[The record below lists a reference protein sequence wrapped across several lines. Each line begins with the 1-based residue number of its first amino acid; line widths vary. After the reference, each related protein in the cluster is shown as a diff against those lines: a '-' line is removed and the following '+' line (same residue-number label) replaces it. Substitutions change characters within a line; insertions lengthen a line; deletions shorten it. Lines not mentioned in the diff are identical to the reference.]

1 MTRSPLASLTAAL
14 RTRKSRDGLFSRR
27 IEGKDDQSMSAKS
40 ETRDFLWFLAK
51 LAVFVFVLRSF
62 IVSPFNIPS
71 ESMQPPLL
79 IGDYLLVAEW
89 PYGRSEGRRVG
100 KECVSAC
107 KSRGW

>member
-51 LAVFVFVLRSF
+51 LAVFVFVLRS
-62 IVSPFNIPS
+62 
-71 ESMQPPLL
+71 
-79 IGDYLLVAEW
+79 
-89 PYGRSEGRRVG
+89 RSEEHTSELQSLMRSSYAVFCL
-100 KECVSAC
+100 KKKHTIISHAKYFQINSEE
-107 KSRGW
+107 